1 MSKKHKKKTNNNNGV
16 QIIIGIICII
26 LLFFG
31 VLEIDEDGN
40 ISFAGI
46 NDIGETVNQNFDEA
60 LNNNSNNSNSNNSN
74 SNNFNANNLNA
85 DNSNN
90 TSNNKSNGNASEKS
104 NIEASEKITSTEVNE
119 NDLFIYYLDVGQ
131 ADSIFVYNNGETML
145 IDAGNNED
153 GKLICEYLES
163 LGITKID
170 YLVGT
175 HPHEDHIGGL
185 DNVIE
190 SFDIGTIYMPK
201 KSATTKTFEDVI
213 DTISTEK
220 LKAKSP
226 KVGFKFEVGNA
237 VCEVMTI
244 DDDAEDANLSSICIE
259 MTYGTQK
266 YLFTGDMEVENEK
279 IRLWN
284 DIDVLKV
291 AHHGSTTSS
300 CNEFLEQIKPEI
312 AIISCGKGNDYGHPH
327 KEILKR
333 LEKIDCE
340 VYRTD
345 LLGTILLKSD
355 GTTNKLEYLDV
366 SLDGND

>member
-1 MSKKHKKKTNNNNGV
+1 MSKKQKKKANNNNGI

-31 VLEIDEDGN
+31 VLEIDDDGN
-40 ISFAGI
+40 ISFAGF
-46 NDIGETVNQNFDEA
+46 NSVEETLNQNINEK
-60 LNNNSNNSNSNNSN
+60 LNNQSNSDV
-74 SNNFNANNLNA
+74 L
-85 DNSNN
+85 
-90 TSNNKSNGNASEKS
+90 G
-104 NIEASEKITSTEVNE
+104 KITSTEVDG
-119 NDLFIYYLDVGQ
+119 NDLYIYYLDVGQ
-131 ADSIFVYNNGETML
+131 ADSIFVYNNEETML

-153 GKLICEYLES
+153 GKLICDYLKS
-163 LGITKID
+163 LGISKID
-170 YLVGT
+170 YLIGT

-185 DNVIE
+185 DNIIN

-201 KSATTKTFEDVI
+201 KSATTKTYEDVI
-213 DTISTEK
+213 DAISDNN
-220 LKAKSP
+220 LKVKSP
-226 KVGFKFEVGNA
+226 KVGTTFNVGNA

-244 DDDAEDANLSSICIE
+244 DSNAEDANLTSISIE

-266 YLFTGDMEVENEK
+266 YLFTGDMEIENEK
-279 IRLWN
+279 SRSWN
-284 DIDVLKV
+284 DIDALKV

-300 CNEFLEQIKPEI
+300 SEAFLKQIKPEM

-333 LEKIDCE
+333 LEKIDCD

-355 GTTNKLEYLDV
+355 GTKNELEYLDV
-366 SLDGND
+366 SLDGNN